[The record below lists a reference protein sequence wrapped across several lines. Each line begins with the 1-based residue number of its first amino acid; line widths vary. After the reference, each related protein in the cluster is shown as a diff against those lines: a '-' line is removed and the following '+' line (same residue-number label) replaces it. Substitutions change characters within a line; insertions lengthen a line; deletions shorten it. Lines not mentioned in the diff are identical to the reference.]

1 MEVRSVSMDFS
12 YGTSF
17 SDDLPD
23 AYERLLLDVMLGDP
37 TLFPRWDEV
46 EQAWEAVQP
55 VLDRW
60 AEAPAPELP
69 NYEAGSWGPKAADE
83 LIARGRPGRRWRRP

>member
-1 MEVRSVSMDFS
+1 MDFS

-46 EQAWEAVQP
+46 EQAWQAIQP
-55 VLDRW
+55 ILDRW
-60 AEAPAPELP
+60 AEAPGPSPATTRPAAGAP
-69 NYEAGSWGPKAADE
+69 
-83 LIARGRPGRRWRRP
+83 RPPTS

>member
-1 MEVRSVSMDFS
+1 MDFS

-46 EQAWEAVQP
+46 EQAWRAVQP

-60 AEAPAPELP
+60 TDAPAAQLHP
-69 NYEAGSWGPKAADE
+69 YEAGSWGPKTADE